1 MAVHYRT
8 KMKAKSKRNRSLTKI
23 EIVDN
28 YIYDILDEKILSSV
42 ELKKQVAIIVQEFKE
57 KKIEVNKDLYDKYLK
72 IGNLF
77 FQNVFPFQC
86 FAMAM
91 SLCTFYKGTSR
102 ARWNKIFNYMGRG
115 NGKDSNIA
123 WYSTCLTS
131 VYHGIK
137 HYDIDIIANN
147 MEQSLRPIDDIKAM
161 VREKS
166 KERFFEKIGDSI
178 ISYDT
183 ESYINARSSDAKM
196 QDGLRSGAVIFNEVH
211 AYQNYSKLNVMITGL
226 GKIDDPR
233 TFYFTTNGE
242 ERGSVLDDMMDTA
255 QDVLNGLKDDRRT
268 LYLIYKLDSIDEI
281 NETQKWVKANPL
293 LPYRETLL
301 DEIEDEYDLWK
312 QNPNNMPSFPQKR
325 MNLPIS
331 SNEMEVVPWEVILK
345 TNQEYDFDNLKG
357 MDCVLGLDTSK
368 TTDWTAINFLFYDYD
383 IDKYICINHA
393 FICGNNR
400 DLAGIK
406 APFRE
411 WCEQGYGTIIDDKE
425 VSPDYVINYA
435 MNFAEENDF
444 NIVSVVIDNFKKGL
458 YCSELEKFGY
468 MKENENLSI
477 IRPSDIAEVIPII
490 ERTFLNERF
499 VWGDNA
505 MLRWATN
512 NTKVI
517 QWKRNKTTGD
527 NDMGNQLYAKINAR
541 FRKTDPFMAM
551 VHSMIRRTDIEEEYI
566 DYDDILT
573 RGF

>member
-1 MAVHYRT
+1 
-8 KMKAKSKRNRSLTKI
+8 MKAKTKRKRNRSLTKI
-23 EIVDN
+23 DVVDN
-28 YIYDILDEKILSSV
+28 YIYDILNNKILSSI
-42 ELKKQVAIIVQEFKE
+42 ELKKQIAIIEKEFKE
-57 KKIEVNKDLYDKYLK
+57 KKIVVDYELYDKYLK

-77 FQNVFPFQC
+77 FKDVFPFQC

-102 ARWNKIFNYMGRG
+102 ARWNKIFDYMGRG

-131 VYHGIK
+131 SYHGIK
-137 HYDIDIIANN
+137 YYDIDIIANN

-161 VREKS
+161 VKDKG
-166 KERFFEKIGDSI
+166 KERFYEKIGDSI
-178 ISYDT
+178 ISYET

-281 NETQKWVKANPL
+281 NDNNNWVKANPL
-293 LPYRETLL
+293 LPYRETLF
-301 DEIEDEYDLWK
+301 DEIEDEYELWK

-345 TNQEYDFDNLKG
+345 TNQDYDYEKLKG

-368 TTDWTAINFLFYDYD
+368 TTDWTAINLLFYDYD
-383 IDKYICINHA
+383 LDKYICINHA
-393 FICGNNR
+393 FICGHNR
-400 DLAGIK
+400 DLSGIK
-406 APFRE
+406 APYKE
-411 WCEQGYGTIIDDKE
+411 WCNQGYGTIIDDKE
-425 VSPDYVINYA
+425 VSPEYVINYA
-435 MNFAEENDF
+435 MNLAEENDY

-458 YCSELEKFGY
+458 YCSELEKYGY

-541 FRKTDPFMAM
+541 FRKTDCFMAL
-551 VHSMIRRTDIEEEYI
+551 VHSMIRRNDIEEEYI
-566 DYDDILT
+566 DYDDLVS